1 MASTMSDYDHLFKVL
16 CIGDSATGKSSIV
29 SRYTDEPFE
38 KNFIATI
45 GESCS
50 LPAPCS
56 LTTLLRTTN
65 HEPASLTDDD
75 PCSSHQI
82 QASTSR

>member
-29 SRYTDEPFE
+29 SRYTDESFE

-50 LPAPCS
+50 LPAPYH
-56 LTTLLRTTN
+56 LLPDDASSN
-65 HEPASLTDDD
+65 HEPRT
-75 PCSSHQI
+75 CITH
-82 QASTSR
+82 